1 MTVEDARWALGVALA
16 ALLCAALAPAGA
28 LAWLMEKWRTRDWG

>member
-16 ALLCAALAPAGA
+16 VVTCAALAPAGA
-28 LAWLMEKWRTRDWG
+28 LAWLMKKWRTRDWG